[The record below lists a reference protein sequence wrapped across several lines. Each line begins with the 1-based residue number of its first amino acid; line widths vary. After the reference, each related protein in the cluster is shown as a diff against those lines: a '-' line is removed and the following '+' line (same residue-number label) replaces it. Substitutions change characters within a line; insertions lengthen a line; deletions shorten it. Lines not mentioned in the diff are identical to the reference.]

1 MAEQSE
7 RDEERTGEIS
17 VRYDTP
23 VYFQKITSGE
33 YDLKTGNYADDTVAE
48 TMRYASVM
56 NTGEEKLKL
65 IYDGPKQ
72 GSLTIHIQ
80 NHYNEPF
87 DRIRVGEKLYCVDFS
102 RKLRTKHTFVV
113 SEVQ

>member
-1 MAEQSE
+1 M
-7 RDEERTGEIS
+7 
-17 VRYDTP
+17 YDP
-23 VYFQKITSGE
+23 E
-33 YDLKTGNYADDTVAE
+33 TGNYADDTVAE

-72 GSLTIHIQ
+72 GSLTIQIQ
-80 NHYNEPF
+80 NHYTEPF
-87 DRIRVGEKLYCVDFS
+87 DRIRVGENVYSVDYS
-102 RKLRTKHTFVV
+102 RELRTKHVFVV